1 MNKQFVGDLDLF
13 KVIIYLLVAFLAV
26 TYVTGMFEAQEKNH
40 QYWTVESVN
49 EGFALVVSP
58 SGEEVVVRN
67 PLPNVKAGDIVSLW
81 GFASLS
87 NQDLPFIRA
96 KVYSYNEDNH

>member
-49 EGFALVVSP
+49 EGFALVISP
-58 SGEEVVVRN
+58 DGVEEVLRN
-67 PLPNVKAGDIVSLW
+67 PVAGVKAGDMVSVA
-81 GFASLS
+81 GFNALYH
-87 NQDLPFIRA
+87 QDLPYIKA
-96 KVYSYNEDNH
+96 KVYSYNEDSY

>member
-26 TYVTGMFEAQEKNH
+26 TYVTGMFEAHERNH

-58 SGEEVVVRN
+58 SGREVVVRN
-67 PLPNVKAGDIVSLW
+67 PVPNIKAGDTVSVW
-81 GFASLS
+81 GFAALYH
-87 NQDLPFIRA
+87 QDLPYIKA
-96 KVYSYNEDNH
+96 KVYDYNEDSY

>member
-26 TYVTGMFEAQEKNH
+26 TYVTEMFEAQEKNH
-40 QYWTVESVN
+40 QYWTVESTN
-49 EGFALVVSP
+49 EGFALVVSS

-67 PLPNVKAGDIVSLW
+67 PIPNVKAGDVVSLW
-81 GFASLS
+81 GFTSLYH
-87 NQDLPFIRA
+87 QDLPYIRG
-96 KVYSYNEDNH
+96 KVYSYNESGY

>member
-26 TYVTGMFEAQEKNH
+26 TYVIGMLEANEKNH
-40 QYWTVESVN
+40 QYWTVESTN
-49 EGFALVVSP
+49 EGFALAISP

-67 PLPNVKAGDIVSLW
+67 PLPNVKAGDVVSLW
-81 GFASLS
+81 GFASLC
-87 NQDLPFIRA
+87 QQELPYIRA
-96 KVYSYNEDNH
+96 KVYSYNEDNY